1 VAAARF
7 DTRKPTFATGG
18 CGSFATVPVNGEKCS
33 PAQPL
38 TGADRPLGD
47 VRAAGPSFSGPDIR
61 LTDLVWPQVYRK
73 ATEGVMHRFWLA
85 AGTLFLRWPGGFRP
99 RSDRRE
105 SVEIRPGS
113 PRRGLSFG
121 QCLAKNQVPVNRLV
135 GLSQVGLSDGEIRS
149 CPIGPRKNRNWIS
162 PLAVRPY

>member
-1 VAAARF
+1 MGKFPSAEVLVIERIRAVIGVSLRNSLR
-7 DTRKPTFATGG
+7 TRDSSSGG
-18 CGSFATVPVNGEKCS
+18 MAQRSLLTDGSE
-33 PAQPL
+33 
-38 TGADRPLGD
+38 RPLGD

-73 ATEGVMHRFWLA
+73 ATEG
-85 AGTLFLRWPGGFRP
+85 GTLFLRWPGGFRP

-121 QCLAKNQVPVNRLV
+121 QCLAKNQVPVDRLV
-135 GLSQVGLSDGEIRS
+135 GLSQVGFSRRRDKIMPDRTKEK
-149 CPIGPRKNRNWIS
+149 P
-162 PLAVRPY
+162 